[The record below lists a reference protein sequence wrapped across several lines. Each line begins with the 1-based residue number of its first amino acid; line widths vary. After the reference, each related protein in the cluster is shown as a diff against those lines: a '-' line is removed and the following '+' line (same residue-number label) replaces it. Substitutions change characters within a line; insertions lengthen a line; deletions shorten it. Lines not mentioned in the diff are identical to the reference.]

1 MTRTRCCPCRPTSA
15 ANEAGDVEGRERMMA
30 GVAIRAALRAAS
42 MDSDNFDALSA
53 ARVALG
59 TGWLAL
65 ESAIHRLADL

>member
-1 MTRTRCCPCRPTSA
+1 
-15 ANEAGDVEGRERMMA
+15 MMA